1 VKAFDTHRAEEKRM
15 QQRNVKGKHN
25 LEENGAET
33 GRQPLKRS
41 EITVWE
47 NMNWIYLAQDKGM
60 WWALVNTQL
69 NLLTR
74 QNVGNSL
81 TSLGSKDVS
90 SP

>member
-1 VKAFDTHRAEEKRM
+1 
-15 QQRNVKGKHN
+15 
-25 LEENGAET
+25 
-33 GRQPLKRS
+33 
-41 EITVWE
+41 
-47 NMNWIYLAQDKGM
+47 MNSIYLAQDKRV

-81 TSLGSKDVS
+81 TSLGSKEVS